1 MFIIEQNND
10 FIVAYDLEGISP
22 RDYNIEGSMPMR
34 VNFYLNPYFYK
45 SSFAQK
51 CTPQHPHNFLG
62 LVDNK
67 RYETL
72 MHLKL

>member
-1 MFIIEQNND
+1 MPIIEQNND

-22 RDYNIEGSMPMR
+22 RDYNLEGSRPMR
-34 VNFYLNPYFYK
+34 ANLYLNPYFYI
-45 SSFAQK
+45 SGFAQK

-67 RYETL
+67 RYESF
-72 MHLKL
+72 MHFEL